1 VKRAL
6 VAIVGVLASFGAMYA
21 ICTHLGANISPAILA
36 AALAV
41 GLARR
46 PQRFDARETLVRLA
60 TLPLVAL
67 AAGIVGLTIRALPPL
82 GAVLFCAGITLSI
95 WLRNFGERASAVG
108 RTIALP
114 FIAMLVVPLRPE
126 TSLGPVIGALLV
138 IAAGVIAIAC
148 TMGVQWIVDAI
159 GLGARAA

>member
-1 VKRAL
+1 VKSAL
-6 VAIVGVLASFGAMYA
+6 VGIAGVLASFGTMYA

-46 PQRFDARETLVRLA
+46 PERPDLRTMLVRLG

-67 AAGIVGLTIRALPPL
+67 AAGLVGLSFRTLPPL
-82 GAVLFCAGITLSI
+82 GAALFCAGMFFSI
-95 WLRNFGERASAVG
+95 WLRNYGERASALG

-114 FIAMLVVPLRPE
+114 FLAMLIVPLRPE
-126 TSLGPVIGALLV
+126 TALGPVAGALLIV
-138 IAAGVIAIAC
+138 AAGVLAIGC
-148 TMGVQWIVDAI
+148 TALVQWIAVAI
-159 GLGARAA
+159 GVEAQAA